1 MIRGLWG
8 KFFPPDQDPE
18 TPKIDA
24 THHHGLI
31 NFGNTCY
38 CNSVLQAL
46 YFCEPFR
53 ERVLEYRKQ
62 SKKTDGSLIWCL
74 ADLFNQ
80 LAAKKKRQPIKPTKF
95 VHMLKKE
102 NDAFDNVLQHDA
114 QEFLNFLL
122 NHIGDTLRDEIVRN
136 QKVSQTQSDTHQHN
150 SPCDFQETWV
160 HELFEG
166 VMTNVTRCLRC
177 ESVNQ
182 KDERFLDLSV
192 DIEPNTSINHC
203 LKSFSAT
210 ETLKGEH
217 KYYCE
222 VCCSKQ
228 EAHKSLEIRSFPKVL
243 ALHLKR
249 FRFEDGVRSH
259 MTKLSYRVVFSR
271 QLRIPSS
278 KYSKDDGSTILY
290 ELNAVVV
297 HCGKEINRGH
307 YITLVRAHPS
317 HDQWLVFDDE
327 EVDFLPQAELEAFF
341 GLTESSAGRG
351 NLESAYILFYERV
364 NEEER
369 AKKESKQMSHL
380 GDYTSAKSAKEGKK
394 GKKHQHTS
402 E

>member
-1 MIRGLWG
+1 MIFPFSIGELSRSKVVLMIRGLWG
-8 KFFPPDQDPE
+8 KFFPPDQDPD
-18 TPKIDA
+18 TKIDSN
-24 THHHGLI
+24 HHHGLI

-95 VHMLKKE
+95 VQMLKKE

-122 NHIGDTLRDEIVRN
+122 NHIGDTLREEVSKH
-136 QKVSQTQSDTHQHN
+136 QKHETN
-150 SPCDFQETWV
+150 SNCDYQETWV

-177 ESVNQ
+177 ESVST

-203 LKSFSAT
+203 LKGFSAT

-249 FRFEDGVRSH
+249 FRFEDGARSH

-278 KYSKDDGSTILY
+278 KFSKDGGSTILY

-307 YITLVRAHPS
+307 YITLVRAHPQ
-317 HDQWLVFDDE
+317 HDQWLCFDDE
-327 EVDFLPQAELEAFF
+327 EVDYLPQSELETFF
-341 GLTESSAGRG
+341 GLTDSSVGRG

-369 AKKESKQMSHL
+369 ARHLAAQTESK
-380 GDYTSAKSAKEGKK
+380 AAKEGKK
-394 GKKHQHTS
+394 NKRHQS
-402 E
+402 D